1 MLIGILPNSQK
12 ADHGISAV
20 LAQWVPPNAGG
31 QRTTDS
37 LWKTLASV
45 RRQPQIYLTNFM
57 FHSTSFHLY
66 GCRLNIQTGT
76 QFCRNLSVNS
86 TPFRALQWAAT
97 LLWLG
102 YQKRKRREKK
112 KRRKRCFKLKENLE
126 KFRAHTASVTYLES
140 FTLALDAWQTT
151 YSSRKSSY
159 SQFCNYLAL
168 QNTWHLYSSILYCI
182 KTESQFSLQLTSCHQ
197 KQSVWYKAREK
208 PAPPQIRNKSSTQG
222 DTQIKKKK
230 KKITIA
236 DARIKQKYFVS
247 PPQFAIIF
255 SFNFYTQ

>member
-1 MLIGILPNSQK
+1 MGC
-12 ADHGISAV
+12 HVVMTGISEKKKK
-20 LAQWVPPNAGG
+20 G
-31 QRTTDS
+31 
-37 LWKTLASV
+37 
-45 RRQPQIYLTNFM
+45 
-57 FHSTSFHLY
+57 
-66 GCRLNIQTGT
+66 
-76 QFCRNLSVNS
+76 
-86 TPFRALQWAAT
+86 
-97 LLWLG
+97 
-102 YQKRKRREKK
+102 KK

-222 DTQIKKKK
+222 DTQIKKIKK
-230 KKITIA
+230 NHYCRRKNQAKIFCFPSTVCYNLLIQFLYTI
-236 DARIKQKYFVS
+236 KSVHF
-247 PPQFAIIF
+247 
-255 SFNFYTQ
+255 